1 MGAGLQKGL
10 LCCLGPPLQV
20 PSIQHTEPRLRQAD
34 QVPCLRDTD
43 GPDACVEALLDV
55 GNGIADLDDRCQT
68 TDTERLH
75 QAEDHPRGGP
85 ALGDVGRSRGVRHEA
100 ALGSLS
106 KRVGIAVASAGAGA
120 LQ

>member
-1 MGAGLQKGL
+1 MVNETPLHYAAHATRLLQF
-10 LCCLGPPLQV
+10 LGYL
-20 PSIQHTEPRLRQAD
+20 
-34 QVPCLRDTD
+34 
-43 GPDACVEALLDV
+43 VEAVRLD
-55 GNGIADLDDRCQT
+55 GIADLDDRCQT